1 MFFFYFLFN
10 PFNPLCVNIVLG
22 LILVRGILLDF
33 VEIPSDFLLGI
44 DSHIPIT
51 INLQSIKWKK
61 ENLSLSTDD
70 KIDKSRRL
78 TQNQNKNLH

>member
-1 MFFFYFLFN
+1 MFFFFLILS
-10 PFNPLCVNIVLG
+10 FNPLCVNIVLG

-44 DSHIPIT
+44 DSHIPIA

-61 ENLSLSTDD
+61 ENLLLSTDD
-70 KIDKSRRL
+70 KIDKCRRL